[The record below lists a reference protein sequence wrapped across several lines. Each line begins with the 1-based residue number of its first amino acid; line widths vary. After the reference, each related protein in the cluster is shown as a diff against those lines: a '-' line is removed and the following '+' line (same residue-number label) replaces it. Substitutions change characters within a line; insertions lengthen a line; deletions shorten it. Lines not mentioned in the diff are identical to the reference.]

1 MKFKIMILLVLAASI
16 KSYSQKKTMNT
27 STSAEKTV
35 REFLEIVR
43 SGKSP
48 ERASEFMADL
58 VKAHQLNAENP
69 EIVNRTPENY
79 TQHVNEFI
87 QAYGHYQFEITEL
100 IASGDKVYARWK
112 QTGNQTGDVDEF
124 KAQGYLLQ
132 RLEAPFIGYLTERL
146 SNTGCRLTVRVQRY
160 SSRRTAM

>member
-1 MKFKIMILLVLAASI
+1 
-16 KSYSQKKTMNT
+16 MNT
-27 STSAEKTV
+27 TRSAEKTV

-48 ERASEFMADL
+48 ERAAEYMADS

-69 EIVNRTPENY
+69 EIVTRTPENY

-100 IASGDKVYARWK
+100 IAGSDKVYARWK
-112 QTGNQTGDVDEF
+112 QTGNQTGDMDEF
-124 KAQGYLLQ
+124 KQADYRSQ
-132 RLEAPFIGYLTERL
+132 RSEVRL
-146 SNTGCRLTVRVQRY
+146 
-160 SSRRTAM
+160 